1 MAPFRR
7 GKSGPRYRLGKS
19 RTASTAGVKSHKSGS
34 RGISATKIPAKNTFQ
49 TSRLQELV
57 DDRSDNPDSIL
68 ETGSPGSVSDEL
80 LSHDEA
86 SGTDEVPEKPFNVL
100 LHTLNPKV
108 FHNEPRNK
116 RRRLTSDT
124 SPAPTIQGSPSGDL
138 DALED
143 VEDEGEL
150 SDEGSADG
158 SDITTSQQ
166 GESSR
171 RKAMART
178 HS

>member
-7 GKSGPRYRLGKS
+7 GKSGPRSRPRES
-19 RTASTAGVKSHKSGS
+19 RTSSTAGGKSHRGGS

-49 TSRLQELV
+49 TSRLQDLV
-57 DDRSDNPDSIL
+57 DDRSDNLDSIL
-68 ETGSPGSVSDEL
+68 ETSSPGSASDEP

-86 SGTDEVPEKPFNVL
+86 SGIDEVPEKPFNVL

-108 FHNEPRNK
+108 SDNEPRNK

-158 SDITTSQQ
+158 SDVTTSQQ

-171 RKAMART
+171 TKAMART